1 LARVQPDGRHAA
13 AGDQLAEIE
22 LGRRLLDLAGRISC
36 VEKRFPPASTSK
48 LKLWNVESG
57 QLVRTIEGV
66 GVGWVRSVVLL
77 HQVGRIE
84 RLVQLVDAEHLKPA
98 HTTLS
103 ISVPLGVGRLS
114 CSHSLP
120 WIPHGYHIGQ

>member
-22 LGRRLLDLAGRISC
+22 LGRRLLDFAGRISC

-84 RLVQLVDAEHLKPA
+84 RLVQLVDAAKNPSGVMVNHSPCGVA
-98 HTTLS
+98 RFQ
-103 ISVPLGVGRLS
+103 IPIVPSMPNTSSPRT
-114 CSHSLP
+114 P
-120 WIPHGYHIGQ
+120 R